1 VTIGGRLREERER
14 LDLSQTSMA
23 EAAGTTKKTQLDYEK
38 NRTPPKA
45 NYLAKVAT
53 FGVDVAYVITGIRA
67 ENVAHNAIE
76 LGYLRQCRILATKG
90 LAQQGLDGL
99 NFLRI
104 SNVIEWSDMPA
115 VYQSMQTGGV
125 E

>member
-1 VTIGGRLREERER
+1 MTIGGRLREERER